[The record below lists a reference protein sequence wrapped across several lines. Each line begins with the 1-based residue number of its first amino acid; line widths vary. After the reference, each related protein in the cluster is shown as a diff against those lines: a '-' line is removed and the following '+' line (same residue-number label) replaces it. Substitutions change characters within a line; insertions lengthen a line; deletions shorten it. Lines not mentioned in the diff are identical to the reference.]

1 MDTYTHRNT
10 YTYTYEDRRKPRTAN
25 FIKTS
30 QKDFP
35 SCVFSGS
42 WENPTVQKPAFPEAS
57 RKGRQR
63 DPEGKLEGVFPVACF
78 PVQNWRERPE
88 DSSQHLP
95 ERFPGCPEGKRKG
108 IRKGKYEKSHF
119 QSNCLGTRPIPGF
132 VSRPFPGRKWITYSK
147 PPSPGRS
154 PEGKRVFPGRQTGRV
169 IFENSVW

>member
-1 MDTYTHRNT
+1 MFPHLLFQEVGKIRQFKNLHS
-10 YTYTYEDRRKPRTAN
+10 RKLPGREGSGIRKANWKVFSQYLVFWSRTRERDPRIPAS
-25 FIKTS
+25 IS

-35 SCVFSGS
+35 
-42 WENPTVQKPAFPEAS
+42 AA
-57 RKGRQR
+57 RK
-63 DPEGKLEGVFPVACF
+63 A
-78 PVQNWRERPE
+78 
-88 DSSQHLP
+88 
-95 ERFPGCPEGKRKG
+95 EGKRKG
-108 IRKGKYEKSHF
+108 IRKGKYQKAHF

>member
-1 MDTYTHRNT
+1 MFPHVFFQEVGKIRQFKNLHS
-10 YTYTYEDRRKPRTAN
+10 RKLPGREGSGIRKAN
-25 FIKTS
+25 WKAFS
-30 QKDFP
+30 QKH
-35 SCVFSGS
+35 VF
-42 WENPTVQKPAFPEAS
+42 WS
-57 RKGRQR
+57 RTR
-63 DPEGKLEGVFPVACF
+63 E
-78 PVQNWRERPE
+78 RERPE

-108 IRKGKYEKSHF
+108 IRKGKYQKAHF